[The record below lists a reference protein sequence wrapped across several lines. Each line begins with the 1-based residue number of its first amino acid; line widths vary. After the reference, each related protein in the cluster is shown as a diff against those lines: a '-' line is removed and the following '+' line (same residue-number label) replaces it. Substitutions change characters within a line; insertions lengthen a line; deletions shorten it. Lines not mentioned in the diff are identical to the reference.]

1 MNNVKLEKELY
12 EPMRLWL
19 EQYVRDKYK
28 KYDVIAID
36 AHTERLDRVLAKY
49 NIVNEMANGV
59 DIQIDVLAIAR
70 NNTDVKMF
78 FIEAK
83 KTQLT
88 LRDLGQLWSYCKLV
102 NPDEAYLF
110 SSAGLGSLNKLLNV
124 FRRDDLLD
132 FGNGKRI
139 QKMKVAKWDIG
150 TNAPDMMSMIP
161 KI

>member
-88 LRDLGQLWSYCKLV
+88 LRDLGQLWAYCKLV